1 MNKLD
6 EARKKIYEVTGYMPR
21 GYASMQQ
28 VLTRSSVV
36 GAENNE
42 IFEMYGD
49 AILKANVMQIIH
61 ERLGFFRNED
71 SINFKG
77 DNGYALRGIRD
88 ERELHEAVTKLI
100 SNETLAKQI
109 DKWDMAKYLI
119 MSQSDERNQVRN
131 QVKTKADLFEAM
143 LGAVAVACN
152 FDAKVLRDVVER
164 MLPIDEIINE
174 ITSKVMAPVEYTM
187 DTSVTVL
194 KELAEKGFCS
204 VPKYEYSGPDML
216 GYCEN
221 GEPCWSCMCTV
232 GDRGFREVVFAS
244 SKKTAKKCVAY
255 MALCKFFEITNP
267 IAQYKPINYAHI
279 FEKDGKCLI
288 IEGFHKSPKPEDW
301 ENALQL

>member
-1 MNKLD
+1 MNKLE
-6 EARKKIYEVTGYMPR
+6 EARKKIYEVTGYMLR
-21 GYASMQQ
+21 GYASTQQ

-61 ERLGFFRNED
+61 ERLGIYRDED
-71 SINFKG
+71 SINYKG
-77 DNGYALRGIRD
+77 DAGYALRGIRN
-88 ERELHEAVTKLI
+88 EGELHEAVTKLI

-119 MSQSDERNQVRN
+119 MSQSDERNHVRE

-143 LGAVAVACN
+143 LGAVAVSSKFN
-152 FDAKVLRDVVER
+152 QEVLRRAVEK
-164 MLPIDEIINE
+164 MLPIDEILNDIS
-174 ITSKVMAPVEYTM
+174 SKAMPLVEFTVN
-187 DTSVTVL
+187 TAVTVL
-194 KELAEKGFCS
+194 KELTEKGFCNE
-204 VPKYEYSGPDML
+204 PKYECNGPEFL

-221 GEPCWSCMCTV
+221 GEPCWSCMCTIV
-232 GDRGFREVVFAS
+232 DKRFREVVFAN

-267 IAQYKPINYAHI
+267 LAQYKPIKDAHI
-279 FEKDGKCLI
+279 FEKNGKYVI
-288 IEGFHKSPKPEDW
+288 VEGFHKSPKPEDW
-301 ENALQL
+301 DNALQL